1 MIKIK
6 TNNAIINFY
15 KLIIFNYKSLFQKK
29 IYEILQLYI
38 SFFSI
43 IFYFIFYLISKQTSL
58 NFIVIISLINIVT
71 ISLSGNARNISI
83 LFYNRNFCS
92 KVVNFRLFISILFIL
107 ISIFLNKFLTYY
119 IRVETYFF
127 ISIFFL
133 VISFWVIEPI
143 VAFNE
148 LNKLS
153 VKSQILFLLH
163 AIVFIFFFVF
173 LLFNSNEN
181 FLALFF
187 FLISLINFLFILNFF
202 YLDKKKSS
210 NKYKLEFKIIDYSYF
225 SSISL
230 VMSAFLI
237 RIILIEKLDSNQA
250 ADMIMGFSIA
260 NFPGSLIV
268 SFYGAKF
275 LKKDIILPKIF
286 KYIPFIYLL
295 VAFILVFF
303 RLTNLYPPYNELIL
317 IILFSIFSSFFIF
330 FSQIFR
336 IIQMSSF
343 NLSYVFLKDIMYHS
357 GIVFLIY
364 IYLSFNFYFY
374 LVLLIISIISFYI
387 YSSTKFYDFKKI

>member
-275 LKKDIILPKIF
+275 LNKDIILPKIF